1 MNDPSKDGAAQ
12 GSLGAGSLGR
22 GSAWLGAWFRARDPI
37 HQVAL
42 GYLAY
47 ILVCFAALA
56 APWAV
61 SAPVSYLDR
70 LFVAVSAVST
80 TGLSPV
86 DVGAA
91 FTFWGEAAILLTV
104 KAAGLGYLTIG
115 SFVALSLQQRLSAH
129 RESLARASFPLPEGF
144 NPTQFIQRVFWFA
157 LLIEMLGVILLFPQ
171 MFYAGADRPLWSAI
185 FHSISAFNTAG
196 FSIYGDSMER
206 FAAHPGILMS
216 IILLAYLGAI
226 GFIVMSEFWDRFL
239 HPRRKLGFT
248 SRVVLIAMAVH
259 GVGGTALLLLFEP
272 KFMEMSP
279 DFALLN
285 ALFQVSMAGTTAGF
299 NTVSL
304 STIAPATAAA
314 FYLVMAFGA
323 APAGTGGGLKLTT
336 AAVLWA
342 EIVAVLRRRDRVTLL
357 DYEIPAARVRQASAT
372 LSFFL
377 VLLGA
382 SLLVLLTSEE
392 APFEVVLFEAVSA
405 LTNAGM
411 SMGLTA
417 QLSDVGMAAV
427 IVLMFVGRV
436 GILSFGLALAAKD
449 ERKDDP
455 EDADVVL

>member
-1 MNDPSKDGAAQ
+1 
-12 GSLGAGSLGR
+12 
-22 GSAWLGAWFRARDPI
+22 
-37 HQVAL
+37 
-42 GYLAY
+42 
-47 ILVCFAALA
+47 
-56 APWAV
+56 
-61 SAPVSYLDR
+61 
-70 LFVAVSAVST
+70 
-80 TGLSPV
+80 
-86 DVGAA
+86 
-91 FTFWGEAAILLTV
+91 
-104 KAAGLGYLTIG
+104 
-115 SFVALSLQQRLSAH
+115 
-129 RESLARASFPLPEGF
+129 
-144 NPTQFIQRVFWFA
+144 
-157 LLIEMLGVILLFPQ
+157 
-171 MFYAGADRPLWSAI
+171 
-185 FHSISAFNTAG
+185 
-196 FSIYGDSMER
+196 
-206 FAAHPGILMS
+206 
-216 IILLAYLGAI
+216 
-226 GFIVMSEFWDRFL
+226 
-239 HPRRKLGFT
+239 
-248 SRVVLIAMAVH
+248 
-259 GVGGTALLLLFEP
+259 
-272 KFMEMSP
+272 
-279 DFALLN
+279 
-285 ALFQVSMAGTTAGF
+285 
-299 NTVSL
+299 
-304 STIAPATAAA
+304 
-314 FYLVMAFGA
+314 MAFGA